1 MIFNNADKRVPC
13 YNCKD
18 RTVGCHSHCTE
29 YMEFFE
35 QKNKEN
41 TEKYKENTDFYEE
54 KKMVFNKINRK
65 RKWKITF

>member
-1 MIFNNADKRVPC
+1 MIFNNMDKRVPC

-35 QKNKEN
+35 QKNEEN
-41 TEKYKENTDFYEE
+41 TKD
-54 KKMVFNKINRK
+54 IR
-65 RKWKITF
+65 RI